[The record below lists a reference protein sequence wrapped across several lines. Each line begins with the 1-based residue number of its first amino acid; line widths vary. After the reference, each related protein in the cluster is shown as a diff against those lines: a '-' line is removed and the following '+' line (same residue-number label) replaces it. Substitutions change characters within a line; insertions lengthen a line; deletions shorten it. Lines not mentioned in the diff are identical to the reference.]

1 MAGALLIPG
10 INAARMALSQG
21 KVKIKE
27 ILIKEGKKGP
37 RTEEVIEMAEEQGV
51 DVKFVKGKKLDHLLS
66 SVAHQGVVAV
76 AEEFQYTQFEKL
88 VDEAL
93 KTPGYSLLLAAD
105 HITDEGNLGSL
116 VRTGAFFGVHGLILP
131 KDRSAKVTETVI
143 KRSTGGWFSLPI
155 ARVVNLGR
163 SLDELNRK
171 GFWIVG
177 ASVEGSESIYEF
189 DWNGDVVLILGN
201 EAKGLSQSTAK
212 RCHQLVTIPSSGPM
226 ASLNVSVAG
235 GIILSE
241 IMRQRN
247 MMAS

>member
-1 MAGALLIPG
+1 MVGALLIPG
-10 INAARMALSQG
+10 INASRMALSQG
-21 KVKIKE
+21 KVKIRE

-37 RTEEVIEMAEEQGV
+37 RSGEIIEMAAERGV
-51 DVKFVKGKKLDHLLS
+51 DVKFVKGKKLDHLLP

-76 AEEFQYTQFEKL
+76 AEEFQYTPFEEL
-88 VDEAL
+88 VGEAL
-93 KTPGYSLLLAAD
+93 KTPGYSLLLVAD

-116 VRTGAFFGVHGLILP
+116 VRTGAFFGVHGLVLP

-143 KRSTGGWFSLPI
+143 KRSAGGWFSLPI

-189 DWNGDVVLILGN
+189 DWNRDAVLILGN

-212 RCHQLVTIPSSGPM
+212 RCHQLVRIPCAGPM
-226 ASLNVSVAG
+226 DSLNVSVAG
-235 GIILSE
+235 GIILAE
-241 IMRQRN
+241 IMRQRSRV
-247 MMAS
+247 AS